1 MKKTLTAIAALSI
14 VFLIASQMISC
25 EKFILPELTVTPD
38 TLIFGA
44 AADSSLV
51 KVHSNVVW
59 SNKDN
64 PDWIS
69 VSVDWGDTDAETFVS
84 VSENTS
90 TQARQAQVSIKSETI
105 QRYIVVEQAGA
116 TEQEPQP

>member
-1 MKKTLTAIAALSI
+1 MKKTFTALAAVSIA
-14 VFLIASQMISC
+14 FLIAGQMVSC
-25 EKFILPELTVTPD
+25 EKYILPELTVTPD

-44 AADSSLV
+44 AADSTLV
-51 KVHSNVVW
+51 KIHSNVIW
-59 SNKDN
+59 SNKNN
-64 PDWIS
+64 PDWIR
-69 VSVDWGDTDAETFVS
+69 VSIDWGDTDAETFVA
-84 VSENTS
+84 VTENTS